1 MSKLP
6 RNKKFLELEG
16 VRVYLNK
23 KDNSVQIISTDVD
36 LSGREFQLNLN
47 SGTPSEQSLRAILL
61 KNGVIT
67 ENEAYPGSSIPTD
80 ALYPAKYARKWNV
93 FPVGVT
99 HGSEAVTV
107 DVTLEPHILVTGHPA
122 GGKSVVQRNFLIHAL
137 SCVDEWKVFGID
149 LRKVEL
155 KYLQVFPDDVVKV
168 GITLEEAVDILREV
182 DNIIVSRY
190 RAMETMVVNN
200 FEDFLTSINYS
211 RRSLTKFPAI
221 MLLVEEISMLLTLE
235 AGVDEK
241 TVEQNIL
248 RQEAKGLLESILKRG
263 RAARVHVV
271 AAAQRVDE
279 NLFSEEALNRLE
291 FRIVAGPVVSS
302 SVRKTLSIDKSIA
315 SSVSANVRGR
325 GVAVSRY
332 FEGKNSSFNS
342 TLFQMYYSTQ
352 SMVDDLAKKFKHM

>member
-67 ENEAYPGSSIPTD
+67 ENEAYPGSSIPTH

-99 HGSEAVTV
+99 HGGEAVTV
-107 DVTLEPHILVTGHPA
+107 DVTLEPHVLVTGVSG
-122 GGKSVVQRNFLIHAL
+122 GGKSVVQRNFLVHAL

-149 LRKVEL
+149 LKKVEL
-155 KYLQVFPDDVVKV
+155 KPLQVFPDEVAKV

-182 DNIIVSRY
+182 NNIIDRRY
-190 RAMETMVVNN
+190 DAIRTMLVNN

-211 RRSLTKFPAI
+211 RRSIIKFPAV
-221 MLLVEEISMLLTLE
+221 MLLVDEVSMLLTLE
-235 AGVDEK
+235 SGVDEK

-248 RQEAKGLLESILKRG
+248 RQEAKELLESILKRG

-279 NLFSEEALNRLE
+279 NLFSEEALNYLE
-291 FRIVAGPVVSS
+291 FRIVAGRVVSS
-302 SVRKTLSIDKSIA
+302 NTRKTLSIDKSVA
-315 SSVSANVRGR
+315 NSVPTNIKGR

-332 FEGKNSSFNS
+332 FDGKNSYLNS
-342 TLFQMYYSTQ
+342 TLFQMYFSPH
-352 SMVDDLAKKFKHM
+352 SMLEDLAKKFK